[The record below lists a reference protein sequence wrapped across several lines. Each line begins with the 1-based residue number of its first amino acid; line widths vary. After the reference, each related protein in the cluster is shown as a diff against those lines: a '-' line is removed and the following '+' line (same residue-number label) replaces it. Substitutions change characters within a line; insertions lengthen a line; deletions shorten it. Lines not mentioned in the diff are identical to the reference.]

1 MNARMHSDARAYRNT
16 LLILCGLALA
26 IAIPYSIE
34 QHIPR
39 SITAPF
45 IAAALVEIAFYLAPG
60 FAATRAAFE
69 RIEPP
74 SLRALLL
81 TVTALIPYLIYAF
94 GTHTFHLRRFGLL
107 ALLASIAAGW
117 FVLQKARFIVDV
129 LFLLFMAGVYM
140 TRVFSEIYIPLAPR
154 APAEILGHLMWIRMG
169 VFCVLS
175 VRKMGGIGFG
185 FLPTRKDW
193 MIGLQQYT
201 LFLPVGFVIA
211 TLIHFA
217 RPNLIIGAWW
227 KEALTAIVTFFGV
240 LWVVALG
247 EEFLFRGV
255 LQQALARRLGSRIAA
270 LLFASALFGLVH
282 LPFRQFPN
290 WKFAVLAAVAG
301 LFYGIAYQRAGSIR
315 ASMVTHALVVTTWRV
330 LFA

>member
-1 MNARMHSDARAYRNT
+1 MHSDVRAYRNT
-16 LLILCGLALA
+16 FLILCGLALA
-26 IAIPYSIE
+26 IAIPYSIQ

-39 SITAPF
+39 TIAAFF
-45 IAAALVEIAFYLAPG
+45 IAAALAEIAFYLAPG
-60 FAATRAAFE
+60 FAATRAMFDG
-69 RIEPP
+69 IEPAA
-74 SLRALLL
+74 LRALIL
-81 TVTALIPYLIYAF
+81 TATAIIPYLIYAF
-94 GTHTFHLRRFGLL
+94 GSHTFYLRRFGLL
-107 ALLASIAAGW
+107 ALLVSIAAAW
-117 FVLQKARFIVDV
+117 FILQKPRFIVDV

-140 TRVFSEIYIPLAPR
+140 TKVFDDIYIALAPR
-154 APAEILGHLMWIRMG
+154 APADILGHLMWIRMG

-175 VRKMGGIGFG
+175 LRKMGGIGFG

-193 MIGLQQYT
+193 LIGLQQYL
-201 LFLPVGFVIA
+201 LFLPVGVLTAI
-211 TLIHFA
+211 LIHFA
-217 RPNLIIGAWW
+217 RPNIVLGAWW
-227 KEALTAIVTFFGV
+227 KEALAAAATFFGV

-255 LQQALARRLGSRIAA
+255 LQQALARRFGSRIAA
-270 LLFASALFGLVH
+270 LLFASVLFGLVH

-290 WKFAVLAAVAG
+290 WKFALLAAVAG

>member
-1 MNARMHSDARAYRNT
+1 MDSDARAYRNT
-16 LLILCGLALA
+16 LLISCGLALA
-26 IAIPYSIE
+26 IAIPYSLA

-39 SITAPF
+39 SIMTPF
-45 IAAALVEIAFYLAPG
+45 LAAALVEIALYLAPG

-69 RIEPP
+69 RIDPP
-74 SLRALLL
+74 SARALLL
-81 TVTALIPYLIYAF
+81 TITAVIPYLIYAF
-94 GTHTFHLRRFGLL
+94 GTHTFHLRRLGLL
-107 ALLASIAAGW
+107 ALLASVAAGW
-117 FVLQKARFIVDV
+117 FVLQKARFIVDI
-129 LFLLFMAGVYM
+129 LFLFFMAAVYM
-140 TRVFSEIYIPLAPR
+140 TRVFGSIYIPLAPR

-169 VFCVLS
+169 VFCILS
-175 VRKMGGIGFG
+175 LRKMGGIGFG

-193 MIGLQQYT
+193 LIGLQQYT
-201 LFLPVGFVIA
+201 LFLPVGIIA
-211 TLIHFA
+211 AMLLHFA
-217 RPNLIIGAWW
+217 RPSVIIGVWW
-227 KEALTAIVTFFGV
+227 KEALTAVVTFFGV

-255 LQQALARRLGSRIAA
+255 LQQALARRLGSQIAS

-290 WKFAVLAAVAG
+290 WKFAGLAALAG
-301 LFYGIAYQRAGSIR
+301 LFYGMAYQRAGSIR